1 MRNGTAEGLVSEEG
15 SSASVRKAGRKRRTS
30 SGTTDV
36 PESPEPDAAA
46 AIGGGPVG
54 DMPEE
59 EPNSVYLDA
68 LRRYFQLER
77 FRPGQLAPI
86 RHVVDGGDA
95 VVVMPT
101 GAGKSLC
108 YQLAA
113 MLLPGTTLVISPLIA
128 LMKDQVDGLE
138 RRGIP
143 ATYINS
149 SLDSE
154 EMSRRLA
161 CFAHGYYKL
170 VYIAPERLHN
180 RSFAALLPSV
190 RISLVAVDEAHCIS
204 QWGHDFR
211 PDYLQL
217 NQLIGLIGAQVRIL
231 ALTATATPS
240 VREDIV
246 SQLGLGKAPRQAPF
260 VKVQGFARP
269 NLRLSVEPCS
279 THEIKYAHVREL
291 ARTAGPGIVY
301 CATRKNAQ
309 LVYGRLQN
317 DSLLRGRIEPL
328 LYSGALSDVERER
341 VQDAFLRAKNPV
353 VVATNAFGM
362 GIDRADIRFVAHWD
376 IPGSLEAYYQEV
388 GRAGRDGAP
397 SRCELLFNY
406 ADVHTQKFFI
416 DSANPEYADARQ
428 LMDALRTFDADT
440 PCVQTDDELAVLAG
454 LKNGM
459 FVRTL
464 LGIFEQEGFIVRTRE
479 GGRGRSI
486 RVSPDAPGDDKL
498 QEVFRRREQKRTL
511 DNRRLRKMI
520 DYVDTRQCR
529 QHFILNYFGEE
540 PEEKCCGRCDYCAPV
555 GLAKP
560 LTEERWTIVQK
571 VLSCVGRL
579 RGTATADTVVSV
591 LRGEETPD
599 VLQSGLQRQS
609 TWGLC
614 KDIPPEVLFS
624 LLKTLAGLKC
634 VKAAS
639 PQQPGGIAGKTHLL
653 LTDYGFKVALREYR
667 DFTLPWPGE
676 TEPVSDPAGEAAV
689 RKRTS
694 RKKTSANDGKAA
706 ARRRF
711 FAAKNRRLK
720 GW

>member
-1 MRNGTAEGLVSEEG
+1 MKKETVG
-15 SSASVRKAGRKRRTS
+15 SDAAKDKTPASVRKTARRKSETS
-30 SGTTDV
+30 PMEVAEKGV
-36 PESPEPDAAA
+36 AA
-46 AIGGGPVG
+46 VG
-54 DMPEE
+54 ERQASELPEE
-59 EPNSVYLDA
+59 EPNSVYLEA
-68 LRRYFQLER
+68 LRRYFRLER

-138 RRGIP
+138 RRGIS

-149 SLDSE
+149 SLDAE

-180 RSFAALLPSV
+180 RSFAALLPTV

-217 NQLIGLIGAQVRIL
+217 NQLIGKIGAQVRVL

-240 VREDIV
+240 VREDII

-269 NLRLSVEPCS
+269 NLRLSVEPCA

-317 DSLLRGRIEPL
+317 DPMLRGRIEPL
-328 LYSGALSDVERER
+328 LYSGALSDVERDR
-341 VQDAFLRAKNPV
+341 VQDVFLQAKNPV

-406 ADVHTQKFFI
+406 ADVHTQQFFI
-416 DSANPEYADARQ
+416 DSANPEIADARQ
-428 LMDALRTFDADT
+428 LMDVLRTFDAET
-440 PCVQTDDELAVLAG
+440 PCVQTDDELAALAG
-454 LKNGM
+454 LKNGI

-479 GGRGRSI
+479 GIRGRSI
-486 RVSPDAPGDDKL
+486 QMVPNAPGDDRL
-498 QEVFRRREQKRTL
+498 EEVFRRREQKRMQ
-511 DNRRLRKMI
+511 DKSRLRKMI
-520 DYVDTRQCR
+520 DYVDTYQCR
-529 QHFILNYFGEE
+529 QSFILNYFGEE
-540 PEEKCCGRCDYCAPV
+540 PEEKCCGRCDCCAPI

-560 LTEERWTIVQK
+560 LTEERWTILQK

-579 RGTATADTVVSV
+579 RGTATADAIVSV
-591 LRGEETPD
+591 LRGEETPE
-599 VLQSGLQRQS
+599 VLQYGLQQQS

-614 KDIPPEVLFS
+614 KEVPRDVLYA
-624 LLKTLAGLKC
+624 LLKTLAELKC
-634 VKAAS
+634 VKVAP
-639 PQQPGGIAGKTHLL
+639 PQMPGVITDETFLL
-653 LTDYGFKVALREYR
+653 LTDYGFKVAVREYS

-676 TEPVSDPAGEAAV
+676 TVPEFEAAAKTGR
-689 RKRTS
+689 RKGRTA
-694 RKKTSANDGKAA
+694 RKKVSASDEKTA
-706 ARRRF
+706 ARRRY
-711 FAAKNRRLK
+711 FAMKNALKNNRLK